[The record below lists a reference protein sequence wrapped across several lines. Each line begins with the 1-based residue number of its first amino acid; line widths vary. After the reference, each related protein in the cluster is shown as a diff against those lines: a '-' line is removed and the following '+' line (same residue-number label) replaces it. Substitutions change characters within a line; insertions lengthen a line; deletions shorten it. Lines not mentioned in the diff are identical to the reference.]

1 MDKRKIKAICLL
13 IILVLFQSTIYFL
26 TKLVQGK
33 PTLLNSVIDNRIPYI
48 SWFIYF
54 YIIWYLMLF
63 VIPFVIYIKDKDE
76 FYKYV
81 TTYIISILISGV
93 IFIIFPTTINRANI
107 TGAGISDKLVKL
119 IYSMDEP
126 SVNCLPSIH
135 CLIAF
140 LFMLGISKVNI
151 SKLYKYGVY
160 ILSICIVFST
170 LAIKQHVIYDA
181 VASLIIAIVV
191 WTSVDRSKIYLKLKK
206 TINKT

>member
-1 MDKRKIKAICLL
+1 MDKRKIKTVFLL
-13 IILVLFQSTIYFL
+13 IILVLFQSIIYFL

-33 PTLLNSVIDNRIPYI
+33 PTLLNSIIDNKIPYI
-48 SWFIYF
+48 SWFVYF

-63 VIPFVIYIKDKDE
+63 VIPFVIYLKNKDE

-107 TGAGISDKLVKL
+107 TGTGISDRLVKL

-135 CLIAF
+135 CLVAF
-140 LFMLGISKVNI
+140 LFMLGISRVNI

-160 ILSICIVFST
+160 IISICIVLST
-170 LAIKQHVIYDA
+170 LFIKQHVIYDA
-181 VASLIIAIVV
+181 LVSLIIAIVV
-191 WTSVDRSKIYLKLKK
+191 WIIVDKSKVYLKLNKA
-206 TINKT
+206 INKM

>member
-1 MDKRKIKAICLL
+1 MDKRKIKTVFLL
-13 IILVLFQSTIYFL
+13 IILVLFQSIIYFL

-33 PTLLNSVIDNRIPYI
+33 PTLLNSIIDNKIPYI
-48 SWFIYF
+48 SWFVYF

-63 VIPFVIYIKDKDE
+63 VIPFVIYLKNKDE

-81 TTYIISILISGV
+81 TTYVISVLISGI

-107 TGAGISDKLVKL
+107 TGTGISDRLVKL

-135 CLIAF
+135 CLVAF
-140 LFMLGISKVNI
+140 LFMLGISRVNI

-160 ILSICIVFST
+160 IISICIVFST
-170 LAIKQHVIYDA
+170 LFIKQHVIYDA
-181 VASLIIAIVV
+181 LVSLIIAIVV
-191 WTSVDRSKIYLKLKK
+191 WNIVDRSKVYLKLKK
-206 TINKT
+206 AINKN